1 MCHPK
6 KRKKRCNLSS
16 LTLIIV
22 YLLLIAIELL
32 RGHCNLSESLRFI
45 LAINSISNL
54 SKKKKKKTYVRFWC
68 APSRN
73 IVKNLILRQVYLKTW
88 CL

>member
-54 SKKKKKKTYVRFWC
+54 SKKKKKKKHMCVFGV
-68 APSRN
+68 PL
-73 IVKNLILRQVYLKTW
+73 VGIL
-88 CL
+88 